1 MKNKLRYFVAV
12 FIAMVSLLTFSQD
25 LFAQTQRNPVL
36 EEFTGTWCPWCPC
49 GHTIMEQIL
58 ASMPNAILIG
68 YHGPANGSDPFSFFS
83 GNSVIGMFGVPYWPS
98 GTVDRTGPPNDR
110 GTWQS
115 WMNTRYSVPA
125 TVSIDVER
133 SFNKTTREFD
143 ATIDFKALTDLNG
156 QYNFTVILLESG
168 IVWAQSGN
176 GSCPGATNYVHKHV
190 VRDMMNGTTGQE
202 IINGSWNTNQ
212 VITKTL
218 THTVPLPGGS
228 GPDMVWDSCDVVVIV
243 SEVSSAIYNSEIQQA
258 VELELVSPDYLATIS
273 SLSPDVI
280 IENNGTGNFSATV
293 YNQGLMDDSY
303 YVDVTMTA
311 PNGWTGEY
319 TTPNGT
325 FPFGTQDLVAVSAGD
340 SLPVDLSFSPN
351 FINGS
356 GEATI
361 RFTSMNEPNIFVEKT
376 FRMVTITGVKGLIID
391 ASGEGYADLL
401 LDPVEQVFEYPL
413 GIVTREALYPGIDLT
428 NFALVCWSTGNAYPV
443 LTEDEVDA
451 LMPFLDNGGR
461 LLINGQNI
469 GEDIFGASGQS
480 QFAQDFYHNYLHA
493 DYVDDVGLTFFFR
506 GIDGDPISGSHLFGF
521 SLSDLYTRSP
531 DQFIPYDASAA
542 TLFTFG
548 TYSQYNSIRADDGV
562 NRVVYFGLGLEQV
575 SVDTT
580 RDGLITR
587 AVNWLMNDFV
597 VSTPNENISPVSFN
611 LSQNYPNPFNP
622 TTTITY
628 SIPKESQVNLKI
640 YDVMGR
646 EVAVLV
652 NGKQQAGA
660 YEVKFDAASLA
671 SGTYFYKLTAGDFI
685 SVKKMALL
693 K

>member
-413 GIVTREALYPGIDLT
+413 GIVSREALYPGIDLT

-469 GEDIFGASGQS
+469 GEDIFGASG
-480 QFAQDFYHNYLHA
+480 
-493 DYVDDVGLTFFFR
+493 
-506 GIDGDPISGSHLFGF
+506 
-521 SLSDLYTRSP
+521 
-531 DQFIPYDASAA
+531 
-542 TLFTFG
+542 
-548 TYSQYNSIRADDGV
+548 
-562 NRVVYFGLGLEQV
+562 
-575 SVDTT
+575 
-580 RDGLITR
+580 
-587 AVNWLMNDFV
+587 
-597 VSTPNENISPVSFN
+597 
-611 LSQNYPNPFNP
+611 
-622 TTTITY
+622 
-628 SIPKESQVNLKI
+628 
-640 YDVMGR
+640 
-646 EVAVLV
+646 
-652 NGKQQAGA
+652 
-660 YEVKFDAASLA
+660 
-671 SGTYFYKLTAGDFI
+671 
-685 SVKKMALL
+685 
-693 K
+693 

>member
-1 MKNKLRYFVAV
+1 MKSKSRYFITV
-12 FIAMVSLLTFSQD
+12 FIAMVSLFTFSQN
-25 LFAQTQRNPVL
+25 LFAQTERNPL
-36 EEFTGTWCPWCPC
+36 IEFCTGTWCGYCPC
-49 GHTIMEQIL
+49 GDSVVEDLQDVYPNLIAL
-58 ASMPNAILIG
+58 A
-68 YHGPANGSDPFSFFS
+68 YHGPAGQDPYSNFPGNQIIGLLGMS
-83 GNSVIGMFGVPYWPS
+83 GYPTAV
-98 GTVDRTGPPNDR
+98 VDRATGAPGDYT
-110 GTWQS
+110 TWTGKVNS
-115 WMNTRYSVPA
+115 RVSVPA
-125 TVSIDVER
+125 TVSIDIQR
-133 SFNKTTREFD
+133 SFNETSGHLD
-143 ATIDFKALTDLNG
+143 ATIDMTPLEDLTG
-156 QYNFTVILLESG
+156 QFYYN
-168 IVWAQSGN
+168 IVLTEDSLIYPQ
-176 GSCPGATNYVHKHV
+176 TNYQTCVTGGSVLTNFVHYWV
-190 VRDMMNGTTGQE
+190 VRAM
-202 IINGSWNTNQ
+202 INGASGESVNSGSTWNTGET
-212 VITKTL
+212 ITKT
-218 THTVPLPGGS
+218 TSYDVPLTYN
-228 GPDMVWDSCDVVVIV
+228 PDKCNLIV
-243 SEVSSAIYNSEIQQA
+243 FVYKQNSPMYSAQVQQA
-258 VELELVSPDYLATIS
+258 EQWPLIAPDYVATIS
-273 SLSPDVI
+273 SSSPDEI
-280 IENNGTGNFSATV
+280 IANNGTGNFSATV
-293 YNQGLMDDSY
+293 HNQGLLDDSY
-303 YVDVTMTA
+303 YVDATMTA
-311 PNGWTGEY
+311 PNGWTGEF

-325 FPFGTQDLVAVSAGD
+325 FPFGQQDLVAVPTGD
-340 SLPVDLSFSPN
+340 SLSVDLSVSPN

-391 ASGEGYADLL
+391 ASGVGYADLL
-401 LDPVEQVFEYPL
+401 LNPVEQVFQYPL
-413 GIVTREALYPGIDLT
+413 GIVSREALYPGIDLT

-443 LTEDEVDA
+443 FTEDEVDA

-506 GIDGDPISGSHLFGF
+506 GIDGDPISVSHLFGF

-542 TLFTFG
+542 SLFTFG

-562 NRVVYFGLGLEQV
+562 NRVVYFGFGLEQV

-580 RDGLITR
+580 RDGLVTR
-587 AVNWLMNDFV
+587 AINWLMNGYV

-652 NGKQQAGA
+652 NGRQQAGV
-660 YEVKFDAASLA
+660 YEVNFNATSLA
-671 SGTYFYKLTAGDFI
+671 SGTYFYKLTAGDFV